1 MDHLV
6 FIKEGELK
14 EAKKRYKL
22 YAYLFNDLLIM
33 VKIRSGVSISFGDV
47 GNSDLV
53 VKYALPTDSL
63 VILKPED
70 SQSTQISFCFFFLH

>member
-14 EAKKRYKL
+14 ETKKRYKL

-33 VKIRSGVSISFGDV
+33 VKTRSGVSISFGDV

-53 VKYALPTDSL
+53 VKYVLPTDSL
-63 VILKPED
+63 AILKPED
-70 SQSTQISFCFFFLH
+70 SQSIRFSFCIVSLQ